1 MIRKE
6 LKKLENEIRNNR
18 RQLHKIPELGLNT
31 IQTKEYLIQ
40 QLSKFGVDEIKQGYA
55 LQGMVVRIKGKDSST
70 MIGFRC
76 EMDGLPIKDETNC
89 AYQSNHEHQSHSCG
103 HDGHMAMMLG
113 LIHYLCLHKKTLK
126 KDVICVFQPG
136 EEAHGGAK
144 LMIENGLLKDYPMQL
159 LIGLHLLGN
168 LEYGKI
174 TSKAGPFMA
183 RNGEVYIHIKGKS
196 AHAGFPYL
204 GKDAI
209 FIGATLMNQMQ
220 SIIARNIDPLKQ
232 AVLSIG
238 TIHGGEAINQ
248 IAAMLTLQGTI
259 RCLDDATYELIKTR
273 IQTLCKGI
281 EHAYDCEIECRLL
294 DLYHVVDNPTA
305 LNTMLKEVSKDAY
318 VESKAMMICEDFSFY
333 QEKIPALYYFIGTK
347 DEHHQAN
354 LHEGNFNFKEEIL
367 LYGIETNLRILEK
380 LKII

>member
-6 LKKLENEIRNNR
+6 LKKLENEIRNYR

-55 LQGMVVRIKGKDSST
+55 LQGMVVRIKGKDST
-70 MIGFRC
+70 KMIGFRC

-89 AYQSNHEHQSHSCG
+89 TYQSIHEHNSHSCG

-113 LIHYLCLHKKTLK
+113 LIHYLCLHKKSLK
-126 KDVICVFQPG
+126 QDVVCIFQPG
-136 EEAHGGAK
+136 EEAQGGAK
-144 LMIENGLLKDYPMQL
+144 LMIENGLLKDYPIHL
-159 LIGLHLLGN
+159 LIGLHLLGS
-168 LEYGKI
+168 LAYGRI
-174 TSKAGPFMA
+174 ASKAGPIMA
-183 RNGEVYIHIKGKS
+183 RNGEVTIHVKGKS
-196 AHAGFPYL
+196 AHAGFPCL

-209 FIGATLMNQMQ
+209 YIAATLINQMQ
-220 SIIARNIDPLKQ
+220 SIISKNIDPFKQ

-248 IAAMLTLQGTI
+248 IADLVTLQGTI
-259 RCLDDATYELIKTR
+259 RSLDDQSYELIKTR
-273 IQTLCKGI
+273 LQTLCKGI
-281 EHAYDCEIECRLL
+281 KQAYDCEIDCSLL
-294 DLYHVVDNPTA
+294 DLYHVVNNPED
-305 LNTMLKEVSKDAY
+305 LNTMLQEVSKDAY
-318 VESKAMMICEDFSFY
+318 VESKAMMMCEDFSFF

-347 DEHHQAN
+347 DEQHQAN

-367 LYGIETNLRILEK
+367 LYGMETNLRILEK